1 VQQNQVAERP
11 PLRWVAA
18 TTLLV
23 LGAIATVMWGHRPP
37 DAPGP
42 VPALIPTVNA
52 ALNATSTI
60 LLVTGW
66 LCIRRRWVAAHRAC
80 MLAAFAASAAF
91 LVGYLMH
98 HARVGSVAFG
108 GEGALRALYFAVLV
122 PHIVLSAVV
131 LPLALVTLWYA
142 WRGHFVR
149 HRRLAR
155 WTLPVWLYV
164 SVSGVTVYWMLYRF

>member
-1 VQQNQVAERP
+1 VDPNPPLEQP

-23 LGAIATVMWGHRPP
+23 LAAIAVVTLGHRPGGGG
-37 DAPGP
+37 GP
-42 VPALIPTVNA
+42 VATFVPTLNA
-52 ALNATSTI
+52 ALNATSSI

-66 LCIRRRWVAAHRAC
+66 LCIRRGWIAAHRAC
-80 MLAAFAASAAF
+80 MLTAFAASAAF
-91 LVGYLMH
+91 LVGYLTH
-98 HARVGSVAFG
+98 HARVGSIPFT
-108 GEGALRALYFAVLV
+108 GEGAVRVLYFAVLI

-131 LPLALVTLWYA
+131 LPMALVTLWYA
-142 WRGHFVR
+142 WRGQFVR

-164 SVSGVTVYWMLYRF
+164 SASGVTVYWMLYRL